1 MTRRSRFPQFLAL
14 SFALLLTGLAACDKS
29 PEDSAAAENPSQEGA
44 PSASAAPGAGSSAGS
59 AGNTATA
66 PAPGQLGALPGAAP
80 ARPADT
86 SKMPDV
92 VAQCNGKKITKDD
105 LLQQARQMQ
114 AQMAA
119 VSRGQQVPPLDDA
132 FYKQILE
139 GMVAQTLLLEDA
151 RRQGVTVSDEELKPQ
166 LAALRGRFPDEAAYK
181 KALEQEGLSEK
192 QLQEKLRQEAVIQ
205 KYVGTKIMNEVAV
218 TDQAAREF
226 YDKNLDKM
234 QRPERAHLR
243 HILIRAEPTAAAA
256 DRQKARDKAEDLLKK
271 IQGGEDFAKL
281 AAENSDDP
289 GSKVRGGDLSW
300 MARGQT
306 VPAFEKAAF
315 ALTKPNDLSGV
326 VETQFGYH
334 IIQLVEREAAS
345 AVPFEEARPRITQM
359 LQQRQAG
366 ERLQARVAD
375 LKKKGKVET
384 FL

>member
-1 MTRRSRFPQFLAL
+1 MTRRSRFPQILSL
-14 SFALLLTGLAACDKS
+14 SFALLLTGLVACDKS
-29 PEDSAAAENPSQEGA
+29 TEDSEAAENPAQEGT
-44 PSASAAPGAGSSAGS
+44 PTASSAPGSDT
-59 AGNTATA
+59 TATA

-80 ARPADT
+80 SKPADT

-92 VAQCNGKKITKDD
+92 VAQINGKKITKDE
-105 LLQQARQMQ
+105 LLLQARQMQ
-114 AQMAA
+114 AQMAQA
-119 VSRGQQVPPLDDA
+119 SRGQRVPPLDEA

-139 GMVAQTLLLEDA
+139 GLVAQTLLLQDA
-151 RRQGVTVSDEELKPQ
+151 KAQGVAVSDEELKPQ

-181 KALEQEGLSEK
+181 KALEQEGLTEK

-205 KYVGTKIMNEVAV
+205 KYVGTKIFNEVAV
-218 TDQAAREF
+218 TDQTAREF

-243 HILIRAEPTAAAA
+243 HILIRVEPNAAAA
-256 DRQKARDKAEDLLKK
+256 DKQKARDKAEDFLKRIK
-271 IQGGEDFAKL
+271 GGEDFAKL

-306 VPAFEKAAF
+306 PPPFEKAAF
-315 ALTKPNDLSGV
+315 ALTKPNDLSDV

-345 AVPFEEARPRITQM
+345 AVPLEEARPRITQM
-359 LQQRQAG
+359 LQQRQVG
-366 ERLQARVAD
+366 ERLQARVQE
-375 LKKKGKVET
+375 LKNKGKVET

>member
-1 MTRRSRFPQFLAL
+1 MTRRSRFPQLLSL
-14 SFALLLTGLAACDKS
+14 SFALLLTGLVACDKGT
-29 PEDSAAAENPSQEGA
+29 EDGEAAENPAQEGTPA
-44 PSASAAPGAGSSAGS
+44 ASAAPGPG

-66 PAPGQLGALPGAAP
+66 PGQPGAIP
-80 ARPADT
+80 SKPADT

-92 VAQCNGKKITKDD
+92 VAQVNGKKITKDD
-105 LLQQARQMQ
+105 LLNQARQMQ
-114 AQMAA
+114 AQMAQA
-119 VSRGQQVPPLDDA
+119 SRGQQVPPLDDA
-132 FYKQILE
+132 FYKQILD
-139 GMVAQTLLLEDA
+139 GMVAQALLIEDA
-151 RRQGVTVSDEELKPQ
+151 KSQGVQVSDEELKPQ

-181 KALEQEGLSEK
+181 KALEQEGLTEK
-192 QLQEKLRQEAVIQ
+192 ELQEKLRQEAVIQ
-205 KYVGTKIMNEVAV
+205 KYVGTRILNEVAV

-226 YDKNLDKM
+226 YDKNQDKM

-243 HILIRAEPTAAAA
+243 HILIRVEPNAAPA
-256 DRQKARDKAEDLLKK
+256 DKEKAKDKAEDLLKR

-306 VPAFEKAAF
+306 VPPFEKAAF

-345 AVPFEEARPRITQM
+345 AVPFEEAKPRITQM

-366 ERLQARVAD
+366 ERLQARVEE

>member
-1 MTRRSRFPQFLAL
+1 MTRRSRFPQILSL
-14 SFALLLTGLAACDKS
+14 SFALLLTGLAACDKDTGES
-29 PEDSAAAENPSQEGA
+29 ETAENPAQEGTPA
-44 PSASAAPGAGSSAGS
+44 AGAAPGEGQTSSM
-59 AGNTATA
+59 
-66 PAPGQLGALPGAAP
+66 PGQPGAAP
-80 ARPADT
+80 AGPSKPADT

-92 VAQCNGKKITKDD
+92 VAQCNGKKISKDD
-105 LLQQARQMQ
+105 LIKQARQMQ
-114 AQMAA
+114 AQMAQA
-119 VSRGQQVPPLDDA
+119 SRGQQVPALDDA
-132 FYKQILE
+132 FYKQILD
-139 GMVAQTLLLEDA
+139 GMVAQELLLKDA
-151 RRQGVTVSDEELKPQ
+151 KDQGITVSDEELKPQ
-166 LAALRGRFPDEAAYK
+166 LAALRGRFPDEATYK
-181 KALEQEGLSEK
+181 KALEQEGLSENE
-192 QLQEKLRQEAVIQ
+192 LQEKLRQEAVIQ
-205 KYVGTKIMNEVAV
+205 KYVSTRIMNDVAV

-243 HILIRAEPTAAAA
+243 HILIRAEPNAAAA
-256 DRQKARDKAEDLLKK
+256 DKQKAREKAEDLLKR

-281 AAENSDDP
+281 ASENSDDP

-306 VPAFEKAAF
+306 VPPFEKAAF

-345 AVPFEEARPRITQM
+345 AVPFEEAKPQIAQM

-366 ERLQARVAD
+366 ERLQAHIED

>member
-1 MTRRSRFPQFLAL
+1 MTRRSRFPQILSL
-14 SFALLLTGLAACDKS
+14 SFALLLTGLAACDKDTGDG
-29 PEDSAAAENPSQEGA
+29 EAENPAQEGT
-44 PSASAAPGAGSSAGS
+44 PSAGAAPGESQASSM
-59 AGNTATA
+59 
-66 PAPGQLGALPGAAP
+66 PGQPGTVPGAIP
-80 ARPADT
+80 AKPADT

-92 VAQCNGKKITKDD
+92 VCQVNGKKITKDD
-105 LLQQARQMQ
+105 LINQARQMQ
-114 AQMAA
+114 AQMAQA
-119 VSRGQQVPPLDDA
+119 TRGQQVPALDDA
-132 FYKQILE
+132 FYKQILD
-139 GMVAQTLLLEDA
+139 GMIAQTLLLQDA
-151 RRQGVTVSDEELKPQ
+151 QAQGVQVGDEELKPQ

-181 KALEQEGLSEK
+181 KALEQEGLTEK
-192 QLQEKLRQEAVIQ
+192 ELQEKLRQEAVIQ
-205 KYVGTKIMNEVAV
+205 KYVGTKVFSEVAV

-226 YDKNLDKM
+226 YDKNQDKM

-243 HILIRAEPTAAAA
+243 HILIRAEPNAAAA
-256 DRQKARDKAEDLLKK
+256 DKQKARDKAEDLLKR

-306 VPAFEKAAF
+306 VPPFEKAAF
-315 ALTKPNDLSGV
+315 ALTKPNDLSDV

-366 ERLQARVAD
+366 ERLQARVED

>member
-1 MTRRSRFPQFLAL
+1 MTRRSRFPQILSL
-14 SFALLLTGLAACDKS
+14 SFALLLTGLVACDKDT
-29 PEDSAAAENPSQEGA
+29 EDSEAAETTPTQESTPA
-44 PSASAAPGAGSSAGS
+44 ASTAPGADNS
-59 AGNTATA
+59 A

-80 ARPADT
+80 SKPADT

-92 VAQCNGKKITKDD
+92 VAQINGRKITKDE
-105 LLQQARQMQ
+105 LLLQARQMQ
-114 AQMAA
+114 AQLAQA
-119 VSRGQQVPPLDDA
+119 SRGQRVPPLDEA
-132 FYKQILE
+132 FYKQILD
-139 GMVAQTLLLEDA
+139 GLVAQTLLLQDA
-151 RRQGVTVSDEELKPQ
+151 KAQGVAVGDEELKPQ
-166 LAALRGRFPDEAAYK
+166 LAALRGRFPDEATYK
-181 KALEQEGLSEK
+181 KALEQEGLTEK

-205 KYVGTKIMNEVAV
+205 KYVGTKILNEAGV

-243 HILIRAEPTAAAA
+243 HILIRVEPTAAAA
-256 DRQKARDKAEDLLKK
+256 DKQKAKDKAESLLKR

-306 VPAFEKAAF
+306 GQAGSPFEKAAF
-315 ALTKPNDLSGV
+315 ALTKPNDLSDV

-345 AVPFEEARPRITQM
+345 AVPFEEAKPRITQM
-359 LQQRQAG
+359 LQQRQVG

-384 FL
+384 FM

>member
-1 MTRRSRFPQFLAL
+1 MTRRSRFPQILSL
-14 SFALLLTGLAACDKS
+14 SFALLLTGLVACDKS
-29 PEDSAAAENPSQEGA
+29 TEDSEAAENPAQEGT
-44 PSASAAPGAGSSAGS
+44 PSASTAPGASG
-59 AGNTATA
+59 TATA
-66 PAPGQLGALPGAAP
+66 PGQPGVLPGAAP
-80 ARPADT
+80 AKPADT
-86 SKMPDV
+86 TKMPDV

-105 LLQQARQMQ
+105 LIKQARQMQ
-114 AQMAA
+114 AQMAQA
-119 VSRGQQVPPLDDA
+119 SRGQQVPALDDA
-132 FYKQILE
+132 FYRQILE
-139 GMVAQTLLLEDA
+139 GMVAQELLLKDA
-151 RRQGVTVSDEELKPQ
+151 KEQGITVSDEEIKPQ
-166 LAALRGRFPDEAAYK
+166 MAALRGRFPDEATYK
-181 KALEQEGLSEK
+181 KALEQEGLSEN

-205 KYVGTKIMNEVAV
+205 KYVSTKIMNEVAV

-226 YDKNLDKM
+226 YDKNQDKM

-243 HILIRAEPTAAAA
+243 HILIRAEPTAAEA
-256 DRQKARDKAEDLLKK
+256 DRQKARDKAEDLLKRIK
-271 IQGGEDFAKL
+271 GGEDFAKL

-306 VPAFEKAAF
+306 VPPFEKAAF

-366 ERLQARVAD
+366 ERLQARVED

>member
-1 MTRRSRFPQFLAL
+1 MTRRSRFPQILSL
-14 SFALLLTGLAACDKS
+14 SFALLLTGLVACDKS
-29 PEDSAAAENPSQEGA
+29 AEDSEAAENPAREGTPA
-44 PSASAAPGAGSSAGS
+44 ASAAPGAGPS

-66 PAPGQLGALPGAAP
+66 PAPGQPGAFPGAAP
-80 ARPADT
+80 SKPADT

-92 VAQCNGKKITKDD
+92 VAQVNGKKITKDD
-105 LLQQARQMQ
+105 LLNQARQMQ
-114 AQMAA
+114 AQMAQA
-119 VSRGQQVPPLDDA
+119 RRGQQVPPLDEA

-139 GMVAQTLLLEDA
+139 GMVAQTLLLQDA
-151 RRQGVTVSDEELKPQ
+151 QRQGVQVSDEELKPQ

-192 QLQEKLRQEAVIQ
+192 ELQDKLRQEAIIQ
-205 KYVGTKIMNEVAV
+205 KYVGTKIFNEVAV

-226 YDKNLDKM
+226 YDKNQDKM

-243 HILIRAEPTAAAA
+243 HILIRVEPNATEA
-256 DRQKARDKAEDLLKK
+256 DKQKARDKAEDLLKRLK
-271 IQGGEDFAKL
+271 GGEDFAKL

-306 VPAFEKAAF
+306 VPPFDQAAF

-326 VETQFGYH
+326 VESQFGFH

-366 ERLQARVAD
+366 ERLKARVED
-375 LKKKGKVET
+375 LKKKAKVEV

>member
-14 SFALLLTGLAACDKS
+14 SFSLLLTGLVACDKS
-29 PEDSAAAENPSQEGA
+29 AEDGEAAAESPAEEGTQ
-44 PSASAAPGAGSSAGS
+44 SAGAAPGAGPNAG
-59 AGNTATA
+59 GT
-66 PAPGQLGALPGAAP
+66 APGQPGGQPGTFPGAAP
-80 ARPADT
+80 AKPADT

-92 VAQCNGKKITKDD
+92 VAQINGKKITKDE
-105 LLQQARQMQ
+105 LIQQARQMQ
-114 AQMAA
+114 AQMAQNT
-119 VSRGQQVPPLDDA
+119 RGQQVPPLDDN
-132 FYKQILE
+132 FYKQVLE
-139 GMVAQTLLLEDA
+139 GLVAQTLLVEDA
-151 RRQGVTVSDEELKPQ
+151 KRQGVQVSDEELKPQ
-166 LAALRGRFPDEAAYK
+166 LAALRGRFPDEATYK
-181 KALEQEGLSEK
+181 KALEQEGITEK

-205 KYVGTKIMNEVAV
+205 KYVGTKILNEVAV

-243 HILIRAEPTAAAA
+243 HILIRAEPNAAAA
-256 DRQKARDKAEDLLKK
+256 DKEKAKSKAEDVLKR

-359 LQQRQAG
+359 LQQRQVG
-366 ERLQARVAD
+366 ERLQARVED

-384 FL
+384 FM

>member
-1 MTRRSRFPQFLAL
+1 MTRRSRFTQILAL
-14 SFALLLTGLAACDKS
+14 SFALLLTGLVACDKGTGDG
-29 PEDSAAAENPSQEGA
+29 EAAETPVQDGTPA
-44 PSASAAPGAGSSAGS
+44 AGAAPGAGGAG
-59 AGNTATA
+59 GPATA
-66 PAPGQLGALPGAAP
+66 PGQPGALPGAAP
-80 ARPADT
+80 SKPADT

-92 VAQCNGKKITKDD
+92 VAQVNGKKITKDE
-105 LLQQARQMQ
+105 LLRQARQIQ
-114 AQMAA
+114 AQMAQA
-119 VSRGQQVPPLDDA
+119 RRGQQVPALDET

-139 GMVAQTLLLEDA
+139 GIVAQTLLLQDA
-151 RRQGVTVSDEELKPQ
+151 QRQGIAVSDEELKPQ

-192 QLQEKLRQEAVIQ
+192 EVQEKLRQEAVIQ
-205 KYVGTKIMNEVAV
+205 KYVGTKVFSEVAV

-226 YDKNLDKM
+226 YDKNQAQM

-243 HILIRAEPTAAAA
+243 HILIRVEPNAAEA
-256 DRQKARDKAEDLLKK
+256 DKQKARDKAEDILKRL
-271 IQGGEDFAKL
+271 QGGEDFAKL

-289 GSKVRGGDLSW
+289 GSRVRGGDLSW
-300 MARGQT
+300 VSRGQT
-306 VPAFEKAAF
+306 VPAFEQAAF
-315 ALTKPNDLSGV
+315 ALAKPNDLSGV
-326 VETQFGYH
+326 VESQFGFH

-366 ERLQARVAD
+366 ERLQARVED